1 MPLLPKK
8 RRRTAVHEV
17 LGAFRV
23 IFGSVRRHFAW
34 LESACGV
41 GGAQIWA
48 LAVMAKRPGLR
59 VGDLAEAL
67 SIHQSTASNLAER
80 LIRQGLAKRRRD
92 GGDQRVVHL
101 ELSARGRSLLKRAPR
116 PLQGVLPDALERL
129 PAGTLRRLKAD
140 LGVLVRS
147 LHAKDD
153 RAAYLPLADL

>member
-1 MPLLPKK
+1 MPQK
-8 RRRTAVHEV
+8 RRATAVREV

-23 IFGSVRRHFAW
+23 IFSSVRKHFAR

-41 GGAQIWA
+41 GGAQVWA
-48 LAVMAKRPGLR
+48 LAVVAKQPGLR

-67 SIHQSTASNLAER
+67 SIHQSTASNLVDR

-92 GGDQRVVHL
+92 GADQRVVRL
-101 ELSARGRSLLKRAPR
+101 ELSARGKSLLKRAPH
-116 PLQGVLPDALERL
+116 PLQGVLPDVLERL

-153 RAAYLPLADL
+153 RAAYTPLADL